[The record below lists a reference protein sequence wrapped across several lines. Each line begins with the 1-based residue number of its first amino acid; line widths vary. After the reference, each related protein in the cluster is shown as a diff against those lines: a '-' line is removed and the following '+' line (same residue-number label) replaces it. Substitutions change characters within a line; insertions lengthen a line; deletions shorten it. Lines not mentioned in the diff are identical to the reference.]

1 LLEREKSLVQK
12 YIKEF
17 DWKSFFKVT
26 KILEQKGAE
35 KLSRNFAFPTR
46 KQTFV

>member
-1 LLEREKSLVQK
+1 LLERAKPLVQK

-17 DWKSFFKVT
+17 DWKSFSRS
-26 KILEQKGAE
+26 QQGAE
-35 KLSRNFAFPTR
+35 KLFRNFGFPTR